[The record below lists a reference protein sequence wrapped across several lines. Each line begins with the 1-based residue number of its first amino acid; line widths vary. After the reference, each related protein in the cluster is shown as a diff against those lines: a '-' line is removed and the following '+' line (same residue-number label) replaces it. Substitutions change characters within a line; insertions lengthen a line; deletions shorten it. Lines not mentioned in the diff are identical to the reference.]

1 MLTKTFAFEISFQK
15 SLYIHALQSFIMPT
29 QKQNA
34 LFIYLLILYNK
45 AIMQDL
51 RGHKVWDFHK
61 AILQLIE
68 LSLKVVREVDK
79 NSSYINNL

>member
-1 MLTKTFAFEISFQK
+1 
-15 SLYIHALQSFIMPT
+15 
-29 QKQNA
+29 
-34 LFIYLLILYNK
+34 
-45 AIMQDL
+45 MQDL
-51 RGHKVWDFHK
+51 RGHKLWDFHK